1 MKHDVRSLDLSR
13 DQQIWGMALW
23 VERVHGENGWFHI
36 ATEQDR
42 LLAEGDF
49 DGVALWRHV
58 QRCWKQLREDRAS
71 IN

>member
-1 MKHDVRSLDLSR
+1 MKCDDRRLDLSR
-13 DQQIWGMALW
+13 DQEIWGMALW

-42 LLAEGDF
+42 LLAESDL
-49 DGVALWRHV
+49 DGLALWRRV
-58 QRCWKQLREDRAS
+58 QTYWEQLREDAAS